1 MRPGTM
7 RPGTMRPGTMRPGM
21 RPETKVSVPVP
32 GDTTPTSR
40 RRIPS
45 RVARRRRRE
54 LSASVGDGWRCVDAR
69 FGGEARALVDDAR
82 WDTLTWRDTGAGSVF
97 YLRDVELAVDP
108 GTTFPGNGTR
118 RRTDDAAGH
127 GERRLDEHE
136 RLRCLGSGFQTTRF
150 RSGVVSH
157 LRGRFSGGARRRRV
171 SRRGWA
177 PGPTP
182 GADPGAADGRWT
194 TSASGTGSYIA
205 LRSFGLDSTSAPFS
219 AIGTHRKTSH
229 LLFSAPGTHLRARE
243 VRGGGAVGIGQ
254 SGRVGGG
261 RAGGGVARRGRAG
274 AEVRDALLLPSPNA
288 ACDDVRLRARR
299 LALAAGRH
307 GAAESARQP

>member
-1 MRPGTM
+1 M
-7 RPGTMRPGTMRPGM
+7 
-21 RPETKVSVPVP
+21 
-32 GDTTPTSR
+32 
-40 RRIPS
+40 
-45 RVARRRRRE
+45 
-54 LSASVGDGWRCVDAR
+54 
-69 FGGEARALVDDAR
+69 
-82 WDTLTWRDTGAGSVF
+82 GAGA
-97 YLRDVELAVDP
+97 D
-108 GTTFPGNGTR
+108 
-118 RRTDDAAGH
+118 
-127 GERRLDEHE
+127 
-136 RLRCLGSGFQTTRF
+136 
-150 RSGVVSH
+150 
-157 LRGRFSGGARRRRV
+157 
-171 SRRGWA
+171 
-177 PGPTP
+177 P

>member
-1 MRPGTM
+1 MTPR
-7 RPGTMRPGTMRPGM
+7 
-21 RPETKVSVPVP
+21 ET
-32 GDTTPTSR
+32 GR
-40 RRIPS
+40 
-45 RVARRRRRE
+45 
-54 LSASVGDGWRCVDAR
+54 
-69 FGGEARALVDDAR
+69 
-82 WDTLTWRDTGAGSVF
+82 
-97 YLRDVELAVDP
+97 
-108 GTTFPGNGTR
+108 
-118 RRTDDAAGH
+118 
-127 GERRLDEHE
+127 RRLDEHE
-136 RLRCLGSGFQTTRF
+136 RLRCLGSEFQTTRF

-157 LRGRFSGGARRRRV
+157 LRGRFSGGGAAAAAVTAVATRM
-171 SRRGWA
+171 GA
-177 PGPTP
+177 
-182 GADPGAADGRWT
+182 GADPGAAGGRWT

-229 LLFSAPGTHLRARE
+229 LLFSAPGTHLQAGE

-261 RAGGGVARRGRAG
+261 RAGGGVARWGRAG